1 MPRRRDHLQRSA
13 AEIHRVAIVHPVI
26 YLKRARGVRLGVES
40 RRQLTADR
48 SRSKLRLRIDTRSLC
63 VDSSEVGIHSIDF
76 TEFPVVAN
84 VVIVLGVEKAGWILP
99 SQRF

>member
-1 MPRRRDHLQRSA
+1 LA
-13 AEIHRVAIVHPVI
+13 
-26 YLKRARGVRLGVES
+26 
-40 RRQLTADR
+40 
-48 SRSKLRLRIDTRSLC
+48 RSKFRLRIDTRSLR